1 MDSNGNRRFT
11 VSAPGRVCLYGE
23 HQDYLGMPSVVMAIN
38 LRCRIHIEEREDRK
52 VVWTSPNL
60 GVKYSGEFD
69 LNNLEESE
77 IKGQQNHLLAA
88 LILAKRAGRLPQYGW
103 NATIDS
109 DVPVQAGCSSSSAL
123 LVAWIASMQRLSGH
137 ITTKIELAGQAFQA
151 EVGYFD
157 APGGNMD
164 HIACAVGGSLRV
176 DPNENE
182 GYVKLGESSFDLVL
196 GDSNTPKDTIGI
208 LERCKFDRMS
218 ILHKNG
224 GNWDEIDLDSL
235 NEVDASLVK
244 GTLRNRDIE
253 RIASAN
259 LVEENTSIE
268 ELGAL
273 MCEHHSI
280 LRDVLKISTPKIDKM
295 CDAAIH
301 AGAVGAKIFGSGGG
315 GCMIAMV
322 PKRHGQSNVTLL
334 AQITSSIAQI
344 PGAIS
349 TQVKSEPGV
358 DWGLRSNVVN
368 PVVILA
374 AGTSSRMKMIEGVGE
389 VVANE
394 VSSRPKAMLRV
405 GPGAVP
411 FLELLLKR
419 IKEEGSNCVIVVV
432 GEKDLVTKPY
442 FSSNPIEG
450 LDIRYAVQ
458 KTPKGRMKPLGT
470 ADALETALLSNPD
483 LSTHSIVVCNGDN
496 MPPDGSFG
504 EIFKLN
510 CGMLAYDASKLGLPD
525 DRVSAFAVVDI
536 DSEGYLTQIAE
547 KPSKE
552 KLPDFIQSD
561 GVLRVSMNIFKM
573 SFSEFVVALKDCP
586 MDAVRNEKE
595 LPTAIGKWIK
605 KNPRRM
611 ISIPFEGEF
620 LDLTH
625 PFDFLFVTDKLQSS
639 TLGKSVKR
647 KL

>member
-88 LILAKRAGRLPQYGW
+88 LILAKRADRLPQYGW

-137 ITTKIELAGQAFQA
+137 ITTNIELAGQAFQA
-151 EVGYFD
+151 EVRYFD

-164 HIACAVGGSLRV
+164 HIACAVGGGLRV
-176 DPNENE
+176 DPSENE

-196 GDSNTPKDTIGI
+196 GDSYMPKDTIGI
-208 LERCKFDRMS
+208 LERCKFDRLS

-224 GNWDEIDLDSL
+224 GNWDEINLDSL

-259 LVEENTSIE
+259 LLEENTSTE

-295 CDAAIH
+295 CDAATH

-322 PKRHGQSNVTLL
+322 PKHNGQSNVTLL

-358 DWGLRSNVVN
+358 DWGLHSNIVN
-368 PVVILA
+368 PVVVLA

-419 IKEEGSNCVIVVV
+419 IKEEGSNCVILVV
-432 GEKDLVTKPY
+432 GENDRITTPY
-442 FSSNPIEG
+442 FSLNPIEG
-450 LDIRYAVQ
+450 LEIRYVIQ
-458 KTPKGRMKPLGT
+458 TIPEGRIKPLGT

-496 MPPDGSFG
+496 MPPVGSFG

-510 CGMLAYDASKLGLPD
+510 CGMLAYDASKLGLPE

-536 DSEGYLTQIAE
+536 DSEGYLIKIVE
-547 KPSKE
+547 KPTKAT
-552 KLPDFIQSD
+552 LPNFIQSD
-561 GVLRVSMNIFKM
+561 GVLRVSMNTFKM
-573 SFSEFVVALKDCP
+573 SYTDFLDALKDCP
-586 MDAVRNEKE
+586 LDSKRNEKE
-595 LPTAIGKWIK
+595 LPFAIGRWVKG
-605 KNPRRM
+605 NPHLM
-611 ISIPFEGEF
+611 VALPFKGSF
-620 LDLTH
+620 LDLTR
-625 PFDFLFVTDKLQSS
+625 PSDVEFVMRKLQKQDQ
-639 TLGKSVKR
+639 GKSTD
-647 KL
+647 

>member
-1 MDSNGNRRFT
+1 MDSKLNRRFT

-52 VVWTSPNL
+52 VVWSSPNL
-60 GVKYSGEFD
+60 GVEYSGEFD

-88 LILAKRAGRLPQYGW
+88 LILAKRAGQLPQYGW
-103 NATIDS
+103 HATIDS
-109 DVPVQAGCSSSSAL
+109 DVPVQAGCSSSSSL
-123 LVAWIASMQRLSGH
+123 LVAWIAGMQRLSGH
-137 ITTKIELAGQAFQA
+137 MTTEIELAGQAFQA
-151 EVGYFD
+151 EVSYFD

-164 HIACAVGGSLRV
+164 HIACSVGGALRV
-176 DPNENE
+176 DPDEKE

-196 GDSNTPKDTIGI
+196 GDSNAPKDTIGI
-208 LERCKFDRMS
+208 LARCKFDRLD
-218 ILHKNG
+218 ILNKNG
-224 GNWDEIDLDSL
+224 GNWDEIDLGAL
-235 NEVDASLVK
+235 NEVDASLVT
-244 GTLRNRDIE
+244 GTIRNRDIE
-253 RIASAN
+253 RIASSKLFDKNQSA
-259 LVEENTSIE
+259 E

-280 LRDVLKISTPKIDKM
+280 LRDVLKISTPKIEKM
-295 CDAAIH
+295 CEAAIH

-322 PKRHGQSNVTLL
+322 PKHNGESNVTLL

-344 PGAIS
+344 PGSIT

-358 DWGLRSNVVN
+358 DWGLCADVNN

-374 AGTSSRMKMIEGVGE
+374 AGASSRMKRVDGVSE
-389 VVANE
+389 DVANE

-405 GPGAVP
+405 GPGDVP
-411 FLELLLKR
+411 FLELLLNR
-419 IKEEGSNCVIVVV
+419 IKQEGSNCVIVVV

-450 LDIRYAVQ
+450 LDIRYVVQ
-458 KTPKGRMKPLGT
+458 TIPQGRIKPLGT

-496 MPPDGSFG
+496 MPPDGSFR

-510 CGMLAYDASKLGLPD
+510 CGMLAYDASKLGLPE
-525 DRVSAFAVVDI
+525 DRVAAFAVVDI
-536 DSEGYLTQIAE
+536 DSEGYLMQIVE

-552 KLPDFIQSD
+552 MRPEFIQSD

-573 SFSEFVVALKDCP
+573 SFSDFVVALKDCP
-586 MDAVRNEKE
+586 LDAVRHEKE
-595 LPTAIGKWIK
+595 LPTALGRWVTE
-605 KNPRRM
+605 NPCQM
-611 ISIPFEGEF
+611 ISMPYEGEF

-625 PFDFLFVTDKLQSS
+625 PSDFMFVTNKLQ
-639 TLGKSVKR
+639 
-647 KL
+647 

>member
-1 MDSNGNRRFT
+1 MDSNVNRRFT

-123 LVAWIASMQRLSGH
+123 LVAWIASMQRLSGY

-151 EVGYFD
+151 EVSYFD

-280 LRDVLKISTPKIDKM
+280 LRDVLKISTPKIDNM

-349 TQVKSEPGV
+349 TQVNSEPGV

-595 LPTAIGKWIK
+595 LPSAIGKWIK

-639 TLGKSVKR
+639 TLGGSV
-647 KL
+647 

>member
-1 MDSNGNRRFT
+1 MDTNGNRRFT

-137 ITTKIELAGQAFQA
+137 ITTNIELAGQAFQA
-151 EVGYFD
+151 EVRYFD

-164 HIACAVGGSLRV
+164 HIACAVGGGLRV
-176 DPNENE
+176 DPSENE

-196 GDSNTPKDTIGI
+196 GDSNMPKDTIGI
-208 LERCKFDRMS
+208 LERCKFDRLS

-224 GNWDEIDLDSL
+224 GNWDEINLDSL
-235 NEVDASLVK
+235 NEVDSSLVK

-259 LVEENTSIE
+259 LLEENTSTE

-322 PKRHGQSNVTLL
+322 PKRNGQSNVTLL

-358 DWGLRSNVVN
+358 DWGLHSNIVN
-368 PVVILA
+368 PVVVLA
-374 AGTSSRMKMIEGVGE
+374 AGTSSRMKMIEGLGE

-419 IKEEGSNCVIVVV
+419 IKEEGSNCVILVV
-432 GEKDLVTKPY
+432 GENDRITTPY
-442 FSSNPIEG
+442 FSLNPIEG
-450 LDIRYAVQ
+450 LEIRYVVQ
-458 KTPKGRMKPLGT
+458 TIPEGRIKPLGT

-496 MPPDGSFG
+496 MPPVGSFG

-510 CGMLAYDASKLGLPD
+510 CGMLAYDASKLGLPE

-536 DSEGYLTQIAE
+536 DSEGYLIKIVE
-547 KPSKE
+547 KPTKAT
-552 KLPDFIQSD
+552 LPNFIQSD
-561 GVLRVSMNIFKM
+561 GVLRVSMNTFKM
-573 SFSEFVVALKDCP
+573 SYTD
-586 MDAVRNEKE
+586 
-595 LPTAIGKWIK
+595 
-605 KNPRRM
+605 
-611 ISIPFEGEF
+611 F
-620 LDLTH
+620 LDAKGGLNRSM
-625 PFDFLFVTDKLQSS
+625 L
-639 TLGKSVKR
+639 
-647 KL
+647 

>member
-1 MDSNGNRRFT
+1 MVSKLNRRFT

-38 LRCRIHIEEREDRK
+38 LRCRIHIEERADQK
-52 VVWTSPNL
+52 VVWSSPNL
-60 GVKYSGEFD
+60 GVEYSGEFD
-69 LNNLEESE
+69 LSNLEESE
-77 IKGQQNHLLAA
+77 VKGQQNHLLAA
-88 LILAKRAGRLPQYGW
+88 LILAKRAGRLPPYGW

-123 LVAWIASMQRLSGH
+123 LVAWIASMQSLSGH

-151 EVGYFD
+151 EVQYFD

-176 DPNENE
+176 DPNEKE
-182 GYVKLGESSFDLVL
+182 GYVKLGESTFDLVL
-196 GDSNTPKDTIGI
+196 GDSNAPKDTMGI
-208 LERCKFDRMS
+208 LARCKFERLD
-218 ILHKNG
+218 ILHNNG
-224 GNWDEIDLDSL
+224 GNWDKIDLDSL

-253 RIASAN
+253 RIASAK
-259 LVEENTSIE
+259 LFEEKPSTE
-268 ELGAL
+268 ELGDL

-280 LRDVLKISTPKIDKM
+280 LRDVLKISTPKIEKM

-322 PKRHGQSNVTLL
+322 PKRNGESNVTLL

-344 PGAIS
+344 PGSIT

-358 DWGLRSNVVN
+358 DWGMIEDVTN

-374 AGTSSRMKMIEGVGE
+374 AGASSRMKRVEGVE
-389 VVANE
+389 EKVANE
-394 VSSRPKAMLRV
+394 VTSRPKSMLRV
-405 GPGAVP
+405 GPGKVP

-458 KTPKGRMKPLGT
+458 KTPQGRIKPLGT
-470 ADALETALLSNPD
+470 ADAVETALLSNPD

-504 EIFKLN
+504 EIFKSP
-510 CGMLAYDASKLGLPD
+510 CAMLAYDASKLGLPD
-525 DRVSAFAVVDI
+525 DRVSAFAVVDL
-536 DSEGYLTQIAE
+536 DSEGYLTQILE
-547 KPSKE
+547 KPSE
-552 KLPDFIQSD
+552 ETLPHFIQSD

-573 SFSEFVVALKDCP
+573 SYTDFLDALKDCP
-586 MDAVRNEKE
+586 LDSIRNEKE
-595 LPTAIGKWIK
+595 LPFAIGRWVKG
-605 KNPRRM
+605 NPHLM
-611 ISIPFEGEF
+611 VALPFVGRF

-625 PFDFLFVTDKLQSS
+625 PSDFEFVIHKLQKQDQVKS
-639 TLGKSVKR
+639 TDH
-647 KL
+647 

>member
-1 MDSNGNRRFT
+1 MDSKLNRRFT

-52 VVWTSPNL
+52 VVWSSPNL
-60 GVKYSGEFD
+60 GVEYSGEFD

-88 LILAKRAGRLPQYGW
+88 LILAKRAGTLPQYGW
-103 NATIDS
+103 HATIDS

-137 ITTKIELAGQAFQA
+137 MTTEIELAGQAFQA
-151 EVGYFD
+151 EVRYFD

-164 HIACAVGGSLRV
+164 HIACSVGGALRV
-176 DPNENE
+176 DPDEKE

-196 GDSNTPKDTIGI
+196 GDSNAPKDTIGI
-208 LERCKFDRMS
+208 LARCKFDRLD
-218 ILHKNG
+218 ILNKNG
-224 GNWDEIDLDSL
+224 GNWDEIDLGAL
-235 NEVDASLVK
+235 NEVDASLVT
-244 GTLRNRDIE
+244 GTIRNRDIE
-253 RIASAN
+253 RIASSKLFDKNQSA
-259 LVEENTSIE
+259 E
-268 ELGAL
+268 ELGEL

-280 LRDVLKISTPKIDKM
+280 LRDVLKISTPKIEKM
-295 CDAAIH
+295 CEAAIH

-322 PKRHGQSNVTLL
+322 PKHNGESNLILL

-344 PGAIS
+344 PGSIT

-358 DWGLRSNVVN
+358 DWGLCADVNN

-374 AGTSSRMKMIEGVGE
+374 AGASSRMKRVDGVSE
-389 VVANE
+389 DVANE

-405 GPGAVP
+405 GPGDVP
-411 FLELLLKR
+411 FLELLLNR
-419 IKEEGSNCVIVVV
+419 IKQEGSNCVIVVV

-450 LDIRYAVQ
+450 LDIRYVVQ
-458 KTPKGRMKPLGT
+458 TIPQGRIKPLGT

-496 MPPDGSFG
+496 MPPDGSFR

-510 CGMLAYDASKLGLPD
+510 CGMLAYDASKLGLPE
-525 DRVSAFAVVDI
+525 DRVAAFAVVDI
-536 DSEGYLTQIAE
+536 DSEGYLMQIVE

-552 KLPDFIQSD
+552 MRPEFIQSD

-573 SFSEFVVALKDCP
+573 SFSDFVVALKDCP
-586 MDAVRNEKE
+586 LDAVRHEKE
-595 LPTAIGKWIK
+595 LPTALGRWVTE
-605 KNPRRM
+605 NPCQM
-611 ISIPFEGEF
+611 ISMPYEGEF

-625 PFDFLFVTDKLQSS
+625 PSDFMFVTNKLQ
-639 TLGKSVKR
+639 
-647 KL
+647 

>member
-88 LILAKRAGRLPQYGW
+88 LILAKRADRLPQYGW

-137 ITTKIELAGQAFQA
+137 ITTNIELAGQAFQA
-151 EVGYFD
+151 EVRYFD

-164 HIACAVGGSLRV
+164 HIACAVGGGLRV
-176 DPNENE
+176 DPSENE

-196 GDSNTPKDTIGI
+196 GDSNMPKDTIGI
-208 LERCKFDRMS
+208 LERCKFDRLS

-224 GNWDEIDLDSL
+224 GNWDEINLDSL

-259 LVEENTSIE
+259 LLEENTSTE

-322 PKRHGQSNVTLL
+322 PKHNGQSNVTLL

-358 DWGLRSNVVN
+358 DWGLHSNIVN
-368 PVVILA
+368 PVVVLA

-419 IKEEGSNCVIVVV
+419 IKEEGSNCVILVV
-432 GEKDLVTKPY
+432 GENDRITTPY
-442 FSSNPIEG
+442 FSLNPIEG
-450 LDIRYAVQ
+450 LEIRYVIQ
-458 KTPKGRMKPLGT
+458 TIPEGRIKPLGT

-496 MPPDGSFG
+496 MPPVGSFG

-510 CGMLAYDASKLGLPD
+510 CGMLAYDASKLGLPE

-536 DSEGYLTQIAE
+536 DSEGYLIKIVE
-547 KPSKE
+547 KPTKAR
-552 KLPDFIQSD
+552 LPNFIQPD
-561 GVLRVSMNIFKM
+561 GVLRVSMNTFKM
-573 SFSEFVVALKDCP
+573 SYTDFLDALKDCP
-586 MDAVRNEKE
+586 LDSKRNEKE
-595 LPTAIGKWIK
+595 LPFAIGRWVKG
-605 KNPRRM
+605 NPHLM
-611 ISIPFEGEF
+611 VALPFKGSF
-620 LDLTH
+620 LDLTC
-625 PFDFLFVTDKLQSS
+625 PSDVEFVMRKLQKQDQ
-639 TLGKSVKR
+639 GKSTD
-647 KL
+647 

>member
-1 MDSNGNRRFT
+1 
-11 VSAPGRVCLYGE
+11 
-23 HQDYLGMPSVVMAIN
+23 
-38 LRCRIHIEEREDRK
+38 
-52 VVWTSPNL
+52 
-60 GVKYSGEFD
+60 
-69 LNNLEESE
+69 
-77 IKGQQNHLLAA
+77 
-88 LILAKRAGRLPQYGW
+88 
-103 NATIDS
+103 
-109 DVPVQAGCSSSSAL
+109 
-123 LVAWIASMQRLSGH
+123 MQRLSGH
-137 ITTKIELAGQAFQA
+137 ITTNIELAGQAFQA
-151 EVGYFD
+151 EVRFFD

-164 HIACAVGGSLRV
+164 HIACAVGGGLRV
-176 DPNENE
+176 DPSENE

-196 GDSNTPKDTIGI
+196 GDSNMPKDTIGI
-208 LERCKFDRMS
+208 LERCKFDRLS

-224 GNWDEIDLDSL
+224 GNWDEINLDSL

-259 LVEENTSIE
+259 LLEENTSTE

-322 PKRHGQSNVTLL
+322 PKRNGQSSVTLL

-358 DWGLRSNVVN
+358 DWGLHSNIVN
-368 PVVILA
+368 PVVVLA

-419 IKEEGSNCVIVVV
+419 IKEEGSNCVILVV
-432 GEKDLVTKPY
+432 GENDRITTPY
-442 FSSNPIEG
+442 FSLNPIEG
-450 LDIRYAVQ
+450 LEIRYVVQ
-458 KTPKGRMKPLGT
+458 TIPEGRIKPLGT

-496 MPPDGSFG
+496 MPPVGSFG

-510 CGMLAYDASKLGLPD
+510 CGMLAYDASKLGLPE

-536 DSEGYLTQIAE
+536 DSEGYLIKIVE
-547 KPSKE
+547 KPTKAT
-552 KLPDFIQSD
+552 LPNFIQSD
-561 GVLRVSMNIFKM
+561 GVLRVSMNTFKM
-573 SFSEFVVALKDCP
+573 SYTDFLDALKDCP
-586 MDAVRNEKE
+586 LDSKRNEKE
-595 LPTAIGKWIK
+595 LPFAIGRWVKG
-605 KNPRRM
+605 NPHLM
-611 ISIPFEGEF
+611 VALPFKGSF
-620 LDLTH
+620 LDLTR
-625 PFDFLFVTDKLQSS
+625 PSDVEFVMRKLQKQDQ
-639 TLGKSVKR
+639 GKSTD
-647 KL
+647 

>member
-88 LILAKRAGRLPQYGW
+88 LILAKRADRLPQYGW

-137 ITTKIELAGQAFQA
+137 ITTNIELAGQAFQA
-151 EVGYFD
+151 EVRYFD

-164 HIACAVGGSLRV
+164 HIACAVGGGLRV
-176 DPNENE
+176 DPSENE

-196 GDSNTPKDTIGI
+196 GDSNMPKDTIGI
-208 LERCKFDRMS
+208 LERCKFDRLS

-224 GNWDEIDLDSL
+224 GNWDEINLDSL

-259 LVEENTSIE
+259 LLEENTSTE

-322 PKRHGQSNVTLL
+322 PKHNGQSNVTLL

-358 DWGLRSNVVN
+358 DWGLHSNIVN
-368 PVVILA
+368 PVVVLA

-419 IKEEGSNCVIVVV
+419 IKEEGSNCVILVV
-432 GEKDLVTKPY
+432 GENDRITTPY
-442 FSSNPIEG
+442 FSLNPIEG
-450 LDIRYAVQ
+450 LEIRYVIQ
-458 KTPKGRMKPLGT
+458 TIPEGRIKPLGT

-496 MPPDGSFG
+496 MPPVGSFG

-510 CGMLAYDASKLGLPD
+510 CGMLAYDASKLGLPE

-536 DSEGYLTQIAE
+536 DSEGYLIKIVE
-547 KPSKE
+547 KPTKAT
-552 KLPDFIQSD
+552 LPNFIQSD
-561 GVLRVSMNIFKM
+561 GVLRVSMNTFKM
-573 SFSEFVVALKDCP
+573 SYTDFLDALKDCP
-586 MDAVRNEKE
+586 LDSKRNEKE
-595 LPTAIGKWIK
+595 LPFAIGRWVKG
-605 KNPRRM
+605 NPHLM
-611 ISIPFEGEF
+611 VALPFKGSF
-620 LDLTH
+620 LDLTR
-625 PFDFLFVTDKLQSS
+625 PSDVEFVMRKLQKQDQ
-639 TLGKSVKR
+639 GKSTD
-647 KL
+647 

>member
-1 MDSNGNRRFT
+1 MDSKVNRRFT

-38 LRCRIHIEEREDRK
+38 LRCRIHIEERVDQK
-52 VVWTSPNL
+52 VVWSSPNL
-60 GVKYSGEFD
+60 GVEYSGVYD

-77 IKGQQNHLLAA
+77 IKGQQDHLLAA

-151 EVGYFD
+151 EVQYFD

-176 DPNENE
+176 DPNVKE

-196 GDSNTPKDTIGI
+196 GDSNAPKDTIGI
-208 LERCKFDRMS
+208 LERCKFDRLN
-218 ILHKNG
+218 ILNKNG
-224 GNWDEIDLDSL
+224 GDWDDIDLDAL

-253 RIASAN
+253 QIASAK
-259 LVEENTSIE
+259 LFEENHSVE
-268 ELGAL
+268 QLGAL

-280 LRDVLKISTPKIDKM
+280 LRDALKISTPKIDEM

-322 PKRHGQSNVTLL
+322 PKRNGQSNITLL
-334 AQITSSIAQI
+334 AQITSSISQI

-358 DWGLRSNVVN
+358 DWGLHSNIVN

-374 AGTSSRMKMIEGVGE
+374 AGASSRMKKREGVGE
-389 VVANE
+389 EVANE
-394 VSSRPKAMLRV
+394 VASRPKAMLRV

-411 FLELLLKR
+411 FLELLLRR

-458 KTPKGRMKPLGT
+458 TIPQGRLKPLGT

-496 MPPDGSFG
+496 MPPVGSFG
-504 EIFKLN
+504 EIFKSH
-510 CGMLAYDASKLGLPD
+510 CAMLAYDASMLGLPNE
-525 DRVSAFAVVDI
+525 RVSDFAVVDI
-536 DSEGYLTQIAE
+536 DSEGYLIQIVE
-547 KPSKE
+547 KPTKAT
-552 KLPDFIQSD
+552 LPNFIQSD

-573 SFSEFVVALKDCP
+573 SFSDFIEALKDCP
-586 MDAVRNEKE
+586 MDAVRHEKE
-595 LPTAIGKWIK
+595 LPTAIGRWVKE
-605 KNPRRM
+605 NPGRM
-611 ISIPFEGEF
+611 ISFPFGGEF

-625 PFDFLFVTDKLQSS
+625 PSDFLFVSHKLQ
-639 TLGKSVKR
+639 
-647 KL
+647 